1 MRTSASG
8 TPARILSLSHRL
20 IAYRALRAVF
30 GPVVA
35 FRIALWRAA

>member
-1 MRTSASG
+1 MRTSALG

-20 IAYRALRAVF
+20 TAYRALRAVF

-35 FRIALWRAA
+35 FRIALGRAA